1 MVITNIM
8 NLFPVRQRTI
18 NELRWFLSYVVVVFV
33 VVVVVVVVVVSEL
46 SCSAI
51 MQNSL

>member
-1 MVITNIM
+1 MVITYIM

-18 NELRWFLSYVVVVFV
+18 NELRWFLSNVVVVVVVFV
-33 VVVVVVVVVVSEL
+33 VVVVVVSEL
-46 SCSAI
+46 SYSAI